1 MRRFP
6 RRPAVALLAVVSLLA
21 GGCSAGDQEGSAGQV
36 TLSVFWWGDQDRA
49 ERTEAALKLYSN
61 RHPGT
66 AFKITWQGESGYYD
80 RLATQAVGGNA
91 PDLFQIDDTRLVD
104 YADRGLLLDL
114 SAPVAGGQIDVT
126 RFPPGLAD
134 YGTVGGKMVGVA
146 AGAETAALVYNRTLV
161 KELGVAEPKTGM
173 SYPQLLSWATRVSQE
188 SDGEV
193 AGLADASGD
202 LDAFWM
208 WLRAQGREL
217 YQDEGPGFGVD
228 DVVRWFTLWQK
239 ARQDDAIPA
248 AGGPNA
254 GRALVDGK
262 VAAAF
267 GWSGQFA
274 GWQAGTDDQLAL
286 VACPGDTRG
295 QWARSSYYW
304 AGFRGTRDPGA
315 VADVI
320 DFLANDPQAGRML
333 GDDRGFAPNLE
344 VREANAADLAE
355 GPVRT
360 AQAFESAMSARIGR
374 APAPPPLAHAE
385 LRALLAAS
393 AAAVA
398 SEKSTLDDA
407 ALDFARKSA
416 TALAR

>member
-6 RRPAVALLAVVSLLA
+6 RRPAVALLATFCLLA
-21 GGCSAGDQEGSAGQV
+21 GGCSAGDREGSGDSV

-66 AFKITWQGESGYYD
+66 TFKVTWQGEAGYYD

-91 PDLFQIDDTRLVD
+91 PDLFQIDDSRLVD
-104 YADRGLLLDL
+104 YATQGLLLDL
-114 SAPVAGGQIDVT
+114 SAPVARGQVDVT

-134 YGTVGGKMVGVA
+134 YGTVGGKVVAVA
-146 AGAETAALVYNRTLV
+146 AGAETSALIYNRSLV

-173 SYPQLLSWATRVSQE
+173 SYSQLLAWAARVTRE
-188 SDGEV
+188 SGGEV
-193 AGLADASGD
+193 NGLADASGD

-217 YQDEGPGFGVD
+217 YQGDGPGFGTE
-228 DVVRWFTLWQK
+228 DVVRWFTLWQE
-239 ARQDDAIPA
+239 ARWDDATPS
-248 AGGPNA
+248 AGGANA
-254 GRALVDGK
+254 RRALVDGK

-267 GWSGQFA
+267 GSSGQFA

-295 QWARSSYYW
+295 QWARANYYW
-304 AGFRGTRDPGA
+304 AGFRGTRDAGA

-320 DFLANDPQAGRML
+320 DFLANDPQAGRAL

-344 VREANAADLAE
+344 VREANGADLAE

-360 AQAFESAMSARIGR
+360 ALAFESAMSARIGR

-385 LRALLAAS
+385 LRTLLAAS

-398 SEKSTLDDA
+398 SEKSTLNKA
-407 ALDFARKSA
+407 ADDFARKSA

>member
-1 MRRFP
+1 MRRFSA
-6 RRPAVALLAVVSLLA
+6 RPAVALLATVCLLA
-21 GGCSAGDQEGSAGQV
+21 GGCSAGGREGSDARV

-66 AFKITWQGESGYYD
+66 TFKVTWQGEAGYYD
-80 RLATQAVGGNA
+80 RLATQGVGGNA
-91 PDLFQIDDTRLVD
+91 PDIFQIDDTRLAE
-104 YADRGLLLDL
+104 YANRGLLLDL
-114 SAPVAGGQIDVT
+114 SDPVARGQIDVT

-134 YGTVGGKMVGVA
+134 YGTVGGKVVGVA
-146 AGAETAALVYNRTLV
+146 AGAETSALVYNRTLV

-173 SYPQLLSWATRVSQE
+173 TYPQLLSWAARVTRE
-188 SDGEV
+188 SGGRV
-193 AGLADASGD
+193 TGLADASGD

-217 YQDEGPGFGVD
+217 YQGNGPGFGKE
-228 DVVRWFTLWQK
+228 DVVRWFTLWQE
-239 ARQDDAIPA
+239 ARWDDAT
-248 AGGPNA
+248 AGSG
-254 GRALVDGK
+254 GSRALVDGR

-267 GWSGQFA
+267 SSSGKFA
-274 GWQAGTDDQLAL
+274 GLQAGTDDQLAL

-295 QWARSSYYW
+295 QWARANYYW
-304 AGFRGTRDPGA
+304 AGFRGTREAGA
-315 VADVI
+315 VADVV
-320 DFLANDPQAGRML
+320 DFLANDPQAGRAL

-344 VREANAADLAE
+344 VREANGADLAE

-360 AQAFESAMSARIGR
+360 ALGFESAMSARIGR
-374 APAPPPLAHAE
+374 APAPPPLAHTE
-385 LRALLAAS
+385 LRTLLAAS

-398 SEKSTLDDA
+398 SEKSTLDKA
-407 ALDFARKSA
+407 ADDFARKSA

>member
-6 RRPAVALLAVVSLLA
+6 RRPAVALLATFCLLA
-21 GGCSAGDQEGSAGQV
+21 GGCSAGDSDGRTGSV
-36 TLSVFWWGDQDRA
+36 TLSVFWWGDQGRA

-66 AFKITWQGESGYYD
+66 TFKVTWQGEAGYYD
-80 RLATQAVGGNA
+80 RLATQGVGGNA
-91 PDLFQIDDTRLVD
+91 PDIFQIDDSRLVD
-104 YADRGLLLDL
+104 YASRGLLLDL
-114 SAPVAGGQIDVT
+114 SEPVASGEIDVT

-134 YGTVGGKMVGVA
+134 YGTVGGKVVGVA
-146 AGAETAALVYNRTLV
+146 AGAETSALVYNRSLV

-173 SYPQLLSWATRVSQE
+173 TYPQLLAWAARVTRE
-188 SDGEV
+188 SGGEV
-193 AGLADASGD
+193 SGLADASGD

-217 YQDEGPGFGVD
+217 YQDGGPGFGTE
-228 DVVRWFTLWQK
+228 DVMRWFTLWQE
-239 ARQDDAIPA
+239 ARWDDATPST
-248 AGGPNA
+248 GGPD
-254 GRALVDGK
+254 GRQALLEGK

-267 GWSGQFA
+267 SSSGQFA
-274 GWQAGTDDQLAL
+274 GWQDGTDDQLAL

-295 QWARSSYYW
+295 QWARANYYW
-304 AGFRGTRDPGA
+304 AGFRGTREAGA

-320 DFLANDPQAGRML
+320 DFLANDPQAGRTL

-344 VREANAADLAE
+344 VRESYAADLAE
-355 GPVRT
+355 GPART
-360 AQAFESAMSARIGR
+360 ALAFESAMSARIGR
-374 APAPPPLAHAE
+374 APAPPPPAHAE
-385 LRALLAAS
+385 LRTLLAAS

-398 SEKSTLDDA
+398 GEKSTLDQA
-407 ALDFARKSA
+407 AVDFARKSA